1 MWSSHCLSPHLEI
14 MFVVQQSFMG
24 MGSVNWF
31 QLAGLLIDDAFPSL
45 PGLVH
50 CDLRLGN
57 LPPKPFHCVPFS
69 QSGSF
74 LDGRLRYSRAIGV
87 LSECSVTASAS
98 SLG

>member
-1 MWSSHCLSPHLEI
+1 M
-14 MFVVQQSFMG
+14 VQQSFMG

-57 LPPKPFHCVPFS
+57 LPPKPFHSVPFS
-69 QSGSF
+69 QSGPF
-74 LDGRLRYSRAIGV
+74 LDGRLRYSGAVGV
-87 LSECSVTASAS
+87 LLSELGTFGPGLAIVMSVS
-98 SLG
+98 G